1 MTEKDEVLYNRFLAN
16 RHEADF
22 RVLLERDRESLTLF
36 LYGYVHN
43 MEDAEEVMLDTILPN
58 NSRRH

>member
-43 MEDAEEVMLDTILPN
+43 MEDA
-58 NSRRH
+58 